1 MTENPIL
8 ETYPADTQL
17 MTQKRLVILRTMWL
31 DGPNIWTYRSCI
43 EALVDIQELEQ
54 FPSNLLPGFYERL
67 TAWLPGL
74 VDHRCGIGEPGGFLL
89 RVREGTYAAHMLE
102 HIVIELH
109 TQAGLEVGFGKARM
123 TSKEGVYKMV
133 FRTPDPVVG
142 MACLDAGVRLLH
154 AAIEGTEYDLQ
165 AELKTIKH
173 HCDMHGLG
181 PSTQHILD
189 AAYARRIPIVRL
201 NDGNL
206 VQLGHGDQQQRI
218 WTAETSKTS
227 AIAEGIAADKDL
239 CKDLLAQC
247 GVPVP
252 EGEFAKTAQ
261 RAWEIAQ
268 EIGLPVVVKPV
279 DGNQGRGVSLE
290 LDKQSDIEK
299 AWALAYEESYSGVI
313 VEKFIRGVEHRV
325 LVVNYQVA
333 AVSRG
338 ELVYVTGDGKASLQA
353 LIDQQINTDPRR
365 GDTEITPLNSIRIQ
379 SNPVAALEVQRQ
391 GYNADSV
398 IPAGTQVTIERN
410 SNASEDVTDLIHPE
424 IARLCCMA
432 ARVVGL
438 DVAGIDLVCEHIDQ
452 SPKAQSLAVVEVNA
466 GPGLLMHIKPAKGQA
481 RDVGKPIIES
491 LFPGDANGRIPTISY
506 SGGEE
511 ILGFGPELTEILQDQ
526 GHRVG
531 LACDQGLVMN
541 GRTINK
547 EASANWQA
555 GRNCLIN
562 KNLDTVVMQVKA
574 SAILSEGLPFDRSS
588 LAVITTLGAMDGLVE
603 WDILTKEQHFNVMR
617 TVIDLVLSSGHAV
630 INADEVSL
638 LPLKD
643 LCDGKVIW
651 ISTAA
656 DNPIVDDHVK
666 NGGMAVIY
674 QGENIHFLGN
684 RAEVEARTPIPLKQ
698 PPQNLIKTLA
708 LAASGW
714 AMDVPHNLLRADIR
728 QRY

>member
-1 MTENPIL
+1 
-8 ETYPADTQL
+8 
-17 MTQKRLVILRTMWL
+17 MTQKRLTVLRTMWL

-67 TAWLPGL
+67 TALLPGL

-109 TQAGLEVGFGKARM
+109 TQAGLDVGFGKARM
-123 TSKEGVYKMV
+123 TSKDGVYKMV

-142 MACLDAGVRLLH
+142 LACLEAGVRLLH

-165 AELKTIKH
+165 AELKVIKR

-189 AAYARRIPIVRL
+189 AAYERRIPIVRL

-206 VQLGHGDQQQRI
+206 VQLGHGNQQQRI

-239 CKDLLAQC
+239 CKELLAQC

-252 EGEFAKTAQ
+252 EGEFAKDAD

-268 EIGLPVVVKPV
+268 DIGLPVVVKPV

-290 LDKQSDIEK
+290 LDKKEDIQK

-325 LVVNYQVA
+325 LVVNYQIA

-338 ELVYVTGDGKASLQA
+338 DLVFVEGDGQSSLQT
-353 LIDQQINTDPRR
+353 LVDLQINTDPRR
-365 GDTEITPLNSIRIQ
+365 GDTEITPLKTIRIE
-379 SNPVAALEVQRQ
+379 SNPVVSLEVQRQ
-391 GYNADSV
+391 GYKGDSI
-398 IPAGTQVTIERN
+398 IPAGTQVIIERN
-410 SNASEDVTDLIHPE
+410 SNASEDVTALIHPE

-438 DVAGIDLVCEHIDQ
+438 DVAGVDLVCEHIDQ
-452 SPKAQSLAVVEVNA
+452 PPKSQSLAVVEVNA
-466 GPGLLMHIKPAKGQA
+466 GPGLLMHIKPAKGQP
-481 RDVGKPIIES
+481 RNVGKPIIES
-491 LFPGDANGRIPTISY
+491 LFPGEANGRIPTISY
-506 SGGEE
+506 SGGTE
-511 ILGFGPELTEILQDQ
+511 IDGFGPELTEILEDQ

-531 LACDQGLVMN
+531 LACDQGLFMN
-541 GRTINK
+541 GRTISK
-547 EASANWQA
+547 TLSANWQA

-562 KNLDTVVMQVKA
+562 KNLDTLVMQVKPNT
-574 SAILSEGLPFDRSS
+574 ILSEGLPFDRSS
-588 LAVITTLGAMDGLVE
+588 LAVITSLGSMEGLDE
-603 WDILTKEQHFNVMR
+603 WDILTKEQHFNVVR
-617 TVIDLVLSSGHAV
+617 TVIDLVLGSGHAV

-638 LPLKD
+638 LPLRE

-651 ISTAA
+651 ISSTAS
-656 DNPIVDDHVK
+656 NPVVDEHVK
-666 NGGMAVIY
+666 NGGMAVVY
-674 QGENIHFLGN
+674 EGENIRFLGN
-684 RAEVEARTPIPLKQ
+684 RAEAETRSPIALKQ
-698 PPQNLIKTLA
+698 PPANLVKTLA

>member
-1 MTENPIL
+1 MTENPIQ
-8 ETYPADTQL
+8 ETNPVADNT
-17 MTQKRLVILRTMWL
+17 MTKKRLVILRTMWL

-67 TAWLPGL
+67 TAQLPGL

-109 TQAGLEVGFGKARM
+109 TLAGLEVGFGKARM

-142 MACLDAGVRLLH
+142 MACLEAGVRLLH
-154 AAIEGTEYDLQ
+154 AAIDGEDYDLKG
-165 AELKTIKH
+165 ELKVIKH

-189 AAYARRIPIVRL
+189 AAYERRIPIVRL

-206 VQLGHGDQQQRI
+206 VQLGHGTEQQRI

-252 EGEFAKTAQ
+252 EGEFAKTAD

-290 LDKQSDIEK
+290 LDKQTDIEK

-338 ELVYVTGDGKASLQA
+338 ELVCVYGDGKSTLQS

-365 GDTEITPLNSIRIQ
+365 GETEITPLKTIQIQTNSVV
-379 SNPVAALEVQRQ
+379 SLEVQRQ
-391 GYNADSV
+391 GFAADSIIDDGV
-398 IPAGTQVTIERN
+398 KVLIERN
-410 SNASEDVTDLIHPE
+410 SNASEDVTDLIHPD
-424 IARLCCMA
+424 IARLCNLA

-452 SPKAQSLAVVEVNA
+452 SPKEQSLAVVEVNA
-466 GPGLLMHIKPAKGQA
+466 GPGLLMHINPAKGQP
-481 RDVGKPIIES
+481 RNVGKPIIDS

-511 ILGFGPELTEILQDQ
+511 IDGFGPELSEILEDQ

-531 LACDQGLVMN
+531 LACEQGLFMN
-541 GRTINK
+541 GRTVSK
-547 EASANWQA
+547 APSASWQS

-562 KNLDTVVMQVKA
+562 KNLDTLVMQVKA
-574 SAILSEGLPFDRSS
+574 PTILSEGLPFDRSS
-588 LAVITTLGAMDGLVE
+588 LAIITSMGLVDGLDE
-603 WDILTKEQHFNVMR
+603 WDILNREQHFNVMR

-651 ISTAA
+651 ISESDT
-656 DNPIVDDHVK
+656 NPVILEHVK
-666 NGGMAVIY
+666 NGGMAVTY
-674 QGENIHFLGN
+674 QAESIHFHGN
-684 RAEVEARTPIPLKQ
+684 RAEVETRAPIPLKQ
-698 PPQNLIKTLA
+698 PPTSLIKALA
-708 LAASGW
+708 LAAAGW
-714 AMDVPHNLLRADIR
+714 AMDVPHHLLRADLL